1 MKKLFYS
8 FIFACTLFLSL
19 SIVDRAEASV
29 LGTRENPFNAY
40 EKTIFT
46 YQPYSFKTKK
56 EVELQLLELTIGEK
70 ANQIVQ
76 QEYKY
81 NVLPQSDEQWLFFKY
96 NLKHIKNS
104 KDEQLAATDIIYNNQ
119 YTSDFYFSKNY
130 RGIQPI
136 STAIFYGDLKEYD
149 ARKVLLYPGAQ
160 SYAYAGALLKKS
172 DGYPLFRI
180 RKANGTYYWF
190 STDPKAFSVRSNAK
204 SSYAYTGK
212 AIQPSITV
220 KTPKTTLKKNV
231 DYTVSYKNNK
241 NVGKATVTIK
251 GKGQYEGITR
261 SFTFIIKP
269 KSPTII
275 TASNSSKYTVTLK
288 WKKVTGAK
296 KYEIYY
302 AHSGSNY
309 YYKFY
314 TTKSTSKKLSYFGR
328 GNTYKF
334 KIRAVYNS
342 EIYNDSQ
349 VKSVKITK

>member
-160 SYAYAGALLKKS
+160 SYAYAGALLKNLMVIH
-172 DGYPLFRI
+172 Y
-180 RKANGTYYWF
+180 
-190 STDPKAFSVRSNAK
+190 
-204 SSYAYTGK
+204 
-212 AIQPSITV
+212 
-220 KTPKTTLKKNV
+220 
-231 DYTVSYKNNK
+231 
-241 NVGKATVTIK
+241 
-251 GKGQYEGITR
+251 
-261 SFTFIIKP
+261 
-269 KSPTII
+269 
-275 TASNSSKYTVTLK
+275 
-288 WKKVTGAK
+288 
-296 KYEIYY
+296 
-302 AHSGSNY
+302 
-309 YYKFY
+309 
-314 TTKSTSKKLSYFGR
+314 
-328 GNTYKF
+328 
-334 KIRAVYNS
+334 S
-342 EIYNDSQ
+342 E
-349 VKSVKITK
+349 SVKQMVRIIGSQLTQKLFQSDPMRKVAMLIREKQFNHQLQLKHQKQL